1 MKNNVLKEGI
11 THMRVVNLKS
21 CHFFLIFISCH
32 PSPVSSTKNTENL
45 LEKESLLGA
54 SKSLKIKNFKISIVE
69 EGGNKYPKIE
79 FQKDPSSD
87 YTKYSFCSKN
97 NECTSDI
104 TLDSEVTYYEELGD
118 NFSASARPCVFIESA
133 SKKEESCGLES
144 SLKGSI
150 DQGKNSSEASLL
162 VQKKEGFVN
171 LLRSSGLDF
180 LRVVEKYRGDFSSC
194 ASENP
199 TANLLVSDED
209 YKKMSTMDPML
220 LGEAIYLLIEDLTNG
235 SSIGEEGE
243 YNGTSDIVNLIFG
256 ITGLA
261 AGVSVIIDTFSNQTK
276 ANEEILKELKTI
288 KSKGESVTQ
297 KDISDIS
304 EKFKNSNFEAR
315 IKDLDVN
322 SVNSKAKFTDLS
334 MGDKFKV
341 IGVGAVGAS
350 LFTAMTALS
359 VSNMSEGY
367 GLTSEEELCS
377 VEKTFLKELQ
387 DLGSKITIIIDKIKE
402 IEIELLVMPPS
413 E

>member
-1 MKNNVLKEGI
+1 
-11 THMRVVNLKS
+11 MRVVNLQS

-45 LEKESLLGA
+45 LEEESLLGA
-54 SKSLKIKNFKISIVE
+54 SKSLKIKDLKISIVE

-133 SKKEESCGLES
+133 SKKEESCGQES
-144 SLKGSI
+144 SLKSSI

-162 VQKKEGFVN
+162 VQKKEGFIN

-180 LRVVEKYRGDFSSC
+180 LRVVEKYRKDFSSC

-209 YKKMSTMDPML
+209 YKKMSSMDPML
-220 LGEAIYLLIEDLTNG
+220 LGEAIYLLIEELING
-235 SSIGEEGE
+235 SSIGEEGA

-261 AGVSVIIDTFSNQTK
+261 AGVSVIVDTFSNQTK

-297 KDISDIS
+297 KNISDIS

-315 IKDLDVN
+315 IKKGGDVG
-322 SVNSKAKFTDLS
+322 VADTKAKFTDLS

-387 DLGSKITIIIDKIKE
+387 DLGSRITITIDKIKE
-402 IEIELLVMPPS
+402 IEIELLVIPPS

>member
-1 MKNNVLKEGI
+1 M
-11 THMRVVNLKS
+11 
-21 CHFFLIFISCH
+21 
-32 PSPVSSTKNTENL
+32 
-45 LEKESLLGA
+45 GA
-54 SKSLKIKNFKISIVE
+54 GKYLKIKDFKISIVE

-104 TLDSEVTYYEELGD
+104 TLDSQVTYYEDLGD
-118 NFSASARPCVFIESA
+118 NFLASVRSCVFLKSA
-133 SKKEESCGLES
+133 SKNEESCGPES
-144 SLKGSI
+144 SLKSSI
-150 DQGKNSSEASLL
+150 DQGKNSSEAGSL
-162 VQKKEGFVN
+162 VEEKEGFLN

-180 LRVVEKYRGDFSSC
+180 LRVVEKYREDFPSC

-199 TANLLVSDED
+199 AATLLVSDED
-209 YKKMSTMDPML
+209 YNKMSSMDPML
-220 LGEAIYLLIEDLTNG
+220 LGEAIYLLIEELTNG
-235 SSIGEEGE
+235 SSIDEEGK

-256 ITGLA
+256 VTGLA
-261 AGVSVIIDTFSNQTK
+261 AGVSVIVDTFSNQTK

-297 KDISDIS
+297 KNISDIS

-341 IGVGAVGAS
+341 IGVGAVGAG

-377 VEKTFLKELQ
+377 VEKTFLKELK
-387 DLGSKITIIIDKIKE
+387 DLGSQITIIIDKVKE
-402 IEIELLVMPPS
+402 IEIELLVMEAS
-413 E
+413 KS